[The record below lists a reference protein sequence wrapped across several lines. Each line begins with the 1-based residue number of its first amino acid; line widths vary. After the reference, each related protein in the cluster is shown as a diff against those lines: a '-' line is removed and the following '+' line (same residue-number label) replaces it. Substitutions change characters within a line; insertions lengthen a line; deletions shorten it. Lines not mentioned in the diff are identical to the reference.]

1 MMAVESMAEQT
12 DTNADIW
19 KSEEV
24 ARNFA
29 AQSEQRERER
39 REQSILLARLL
50 PFTADDAFT
59 FLDLGAG
66 TGAASRVLLE
76 EYPRAEAILGEY
88 SPQMTAEGVR
98 QMSAFA
104 GRYRY
109 VELDML
115 ASAWPASVPAQ
126 LDAIVSTLSI
136 HHLPDDRKQATF
148 RHVFE
153 HLKPGGWYVN
163 FDPIRAT
170 DAAQEATWERI
181 NDRYDRE
188 AAYKR
193 THRSHQEQERYENH
207 VRYMIPLEPQLA
219 MLRGAG
225 FTHID
230 VFWKRLDW
238 VIYGG
243 VRPRA

>member
-1 MMAVESMAEQT
+1 MADQT
-12 DTNADIW
+12 DTNAAFW

-29 AQSEQRERER
+29 AQSEQREQER
-39 REQSILLARLL
+39 REQLILLARLL
-50 PFTADDAFT
+50 PFRDDDAFT

-66 TGAASRVLLE
+66 TGAASRALLG
-76 EYPRAEAILGEY
+76 EYRRADAILGEY
-88 SPQMTAEGVR
+88 SPQMTAEGER
-98 QMSAFA
+98 QMVAFA

-115 ASAWPASVPAQ
+115 AAEWPSTVPTQ
-126 LDAIVSTLSI
+126 LDAIISALSI

-148 RHVFE
+148 RHVRQ
-153 HLKPGGWYVN
+153 HLQPGGWYVN
-163 FDPIRAT
+163 FDPIRAP
-170 DAAQEATWERI
+170 DATLEATWQRI
-181 NDRYDRE
+181 NDRYDTE

-219 MLRGAG
+219 MLRAAG
-225 FTHID
+225 FVNID

-243 VRPRA
+243 TRPGA